1 MDIQNNSIVTD
12 ADTEI
17 LDGEIDQISSYL
29 SETHYFDGAQE
40 EELEMLVAKAMKLG
54 ELYERKKWQA
64 AKAHEAK
71 KLEGC
76 VVVPESELKDTFYWP
91 DSEYVVDCP
100 FDYDFELDKGEIQA
114 IEKWQRT
121 KSTKIYFANIYK
133 DDESFEITE
142 FQSLE
147 EAKDAVKENNA
158 YLEAQEFFN
167 LAEAARGGN
176 E

>member
-1 MDIQNNSIVTD
+1 MWKS
-12 ADTEI
+12 ATERA
-17 LDGEIDQISSYL
+17 E
-29 SETHYFDGAQE
+29 
-40 EELEMLVAKAMKLG
+40 
-54 ELYERKKWQA
+54 
-64 AKAHEAK
+64 K

-142 FQSLE
+142 FKSLE
-147 EAKDAVKENNA
+147 EAQDAVKENNA

-167 LAEAARGGN
+167 LSEAARGGN

>member
-1 MDIQNNSIVTD
+1 MDIHELKQFESVYQPSKEIAFCWGVKKYVQLSNEDNDSEIVD
-12 ADTEI
+12 YAN
-17 LDGEIDQISSYL
+17 QCW
-29 SETHYFDGAQE
+29 
-40 EELEMLVAKAMKLG
+40 EL
-54 ELYERKKWQA
+54 WQA
-64 AKAHEAK
+64 AKAHEAE
-71 KLEGC
+71 KLKGC

-142 FQSLE
+142 FKSLE
-147 EAKDAVKENNA
+147 EAQDAVKENNA

-167 LAEAARGGN
+167 LSEAARGGN

>member
-1 MDIQNNSIVTD
+1 MTKDIEREAFESNI
-12 ADTEI
+12 A
-17 LDGEIDQISSYL
+17 IS
-29 SETHYFDGAQE
+29 
-40 EELEMLVAKAMKLG
+40 EMLRDTGVEFSIDKNEYFHSMYTTFVPEDIHFLNGAWWMYQ
-54 ELYERKKWQA
+54 EQNQ
-64 AKAHEAK
+64 

-100 FDYDFELDKGEIQA
+100 FDYDFELDKGEIQV

-133 DDESFEITE
+133 DEESFEIKE
-142 FQSLE
+142 FPSLE
-147 EAKDAVKENNA
+147 AAQEAVKENNA
-158 YLEAQEFFN
+158 YLEAEEFFN

>member
-1 MDIQNNSIVTD
+1 MTKDI
-12 ADTEI
+12 
-17 LDGEIDQISSYL
+17 
-29 SETHYFDGAQE
+29 
-40 EELEMLVAKAMKLG
+40 ELELSAHNLDCKIDALKAEITEKYYDDDKLELLVEYSMKLG
-54 ELYERKKWQA
+54 EAFAQRDFS
-64 AKAHEAK
+64 K

-100 FDYDFELDKGEIQA
+100 FDYDFELDKGEIKA
-114 IEKWQRT
+114 IEKWKRT

-142 FQSLE
+142 FKSLE
-147 EAKDAVKENNA
+147 EAQDAVKENNA

>member
-1 MDIQNNSIVTD
+1 MN
-12 ADTEI
+12 
-17 LDGEIDQISSYL
+17 LDEERKAFEERFQHLDLDFVDDLGYCE
-29 SETHYFDGAQE
+29 SETQIA
-40 EELEMLVAKAMKLG
+40 
-54 ELYERKKWQA
+54 WSSWCA
-64 AKAHEAK
+64 AKAHEAE
-71 KLEGC
+71 KLKGC

-100 FDYDFELDKGEIQA
+100 FDYDFELNKGEIQA

-142 FQSLE
+142 FKSLE
-147 EAKDAVKENNA
+147 EAQDAVKENNA

-167 LAEAARGGN
+167 LSEAARGGK
-176 E
+176 

>member
-1 MDIQNNSIVTD
+1 MTKDIEREAFEKALAGNNIHNLKVCTIFDDEKNEYFASDVCDPSEDHIVESIN
-12 ADTEI
+12 
-17 LDGEIDQISSYL
+17 L
-29 SETHYFDGAQE
+29 SWR
-40 EELEMLVAKAMKLG
+40 M
-54 ELYERKKWQA
+54 WQA
-64 AKAHEAK
+64 AKAHEAE
-71 KLEGC
+71 KLKGC

-142 FQSLE
+142 FKSLE
-147 EAKDAVKENNA
+147 EAQDAVKENNA
-158 YLEAQEFFN
+158 YLETQEFFN
-167 LAEAARGGN
+167 LSEAVRGGK
-176 E
+176 

>member
-1 MDIQNNSIVTD
+1 MTKDIEREAFEALPLARLALDQDWVRYSEDTNSYYPNED
-12 ADTEI
+12 FCPESAPE
-17 LDGEIDQISSYL
+17 
-29 SETHYFDGAQE
+29 
-40 EELEMLVAKAMKLG
+40 AMSFAWQS
-54 ELYERKKWQA
+54 WQA

-100 FDYDFELDKGEIQA
+100 FDYEFELDKGEIQV

-121 KSTKIYFANIYK
+121 KSTKIYFSNIYK

-142 FQSLE
+142 FKSLE
-147 EAKDAVKENNA
+147 EAQDAVKENNA
-158 YLEAQEFFN
+158 YLESQEFFN
-167 LAEAARGGN
+167 LAEAARGGK
-176 E
+176 

>member
-1 MDIQNNSIVTD
+1 MDIHELKQFESVYQPSKEIAFCWGVKKYVQLSVEENH
-12 ADTEI
+12 TEI
-17 LDGEIDQISSYL
+17 VDHANDSLRI
-29 SETHYFDGAQE
+29 
-40 EELEMLVAKAMKLG
+40 
-54 ELYERKKWQA
+54 WQA

-76 VVVPESELKDTFYWP
+76 VVVPESELKDIFYWP

-142 FQSLE
+142 FKSLE
-147 EAKDAVKENNA
+147 EAQDAVKENNA

>member
-1 MDIQNNSIVTD
+1 MTKDIEREAFEKAYQPDPQKSPFPYFLFNEEKNLYEAHS
-12 ADTEI
+12 
-17 LDGEIDQISSYL
+17 
-29 SETHYFDGAQE
+29 FDGREVSLINA
-40 EELEMLVAKAMKLG
+40 AWWG
-54 ELYERKKWQA
+54 WQA
-64 AKAHEAK
+64 AKAHQAE
-71 KLEGC
+71 KLKGC

-142 FQSLE
+142 FKSLE
-147 EAKDAVKENNA
+147 EAQDAVKENNA

-167 LAEAARGGN
+167 LSEAARGGK
-176 E
+176 

>member
-1 MDIQNNSIVTD
+1 MQSAERFNFGWSMWKS
-12 ADTEI
+12 ATERA
-17 LDGEIDQISSYL
+17 E
-29 SETHYFDGAQE
+29 
-40 EELEMLVAKAMKLG
+40 
-54 ELYERKKWQA
+54 
-64 AKAHEAK
+64 K

-142 FQSLE
+142 FKSLE
-147 EAKDAVKENNA
+147 EAQDAVKENNA

-167 LAEAARGGN
+167 LSEAARGGN